1 MAAPGPRLAFNTHLH
16 VPPNFSA
23 FTTVE
28 DAVETA
34 AREGVKVIGTSN
46 YHDFGVYDRLE
57 AAARERGMVALH
69 GLEFISFVSQ
79 YISGKLVGDPGRLR
93 QVLNNLAGNAFKF
106 P

>member
-28 DAVETA
+28 DAVETS

-46 YHDFGVYDRLE
+46 FQDRKS
-57 AAARERGMVALH
+57 V
-69 GLEFISFVSQ
+69 V
-79 YISGKLVGDPGRLR
+79 
-93 QVLNNLAGNAFKF
+93 
-106 P
+106 